1 MLPCKKQT
9 PARCVTTQCK
19 TVPWRLISS
28 DTEIDKNL
36 PPMKPVIPS
45 LSGEVD
51 VRRRLLTS
59 DLWEGERV
67 QRGAARLRTLGR
79 TNLVDCD
86 PENIRW

>member
-1 MLPCKKQT
+1 
-9 PARCVTTQCK
+9 
-19 TVPWRLISS
+19 
-28 DTEIDKNL
+28 
-36 PPMKPVIPS
+36 MKPVIPS

-51 VRRRLLTS
+51 VRRRLLTF

>member
-9 PARCVTTQCK
+9 PARCVTTQYK
-19 TVPWRLISS
+19 TVSWRLISS

-51 VRRRLLTS
+51 VRRR
-59 DLWEGERV
+59 V
-67 QRGAARLRTLGR
+67 QRGAALLRTLGR

-86 PENIRW
+86 PENICW

>member
-1 MLPCKKQT
+1 M
-9 PARCVTTQCK
+9 TTQCK
-19 TVPWRLISS
+19 TVPWRPISS
-28 DTEIDKNL
+28 DTEIGKNW

-59 DLWEGERV
+59 DLWEGQRV
-67 QRGAARLRTLGR
+67 QRGAAGLGTLGR

-86 PENIRW
+86 PENIRR